1 MIRGTTTSGF
11 EFLIEDSAL
20 NDWELIELIDE
31 LEDKPNYMVRIA
43 KKLIGNEQ
51 YRLLKK
57 HCTKDGKVQ
66 LDMMTTEITE
76 LLNSNQETKN

>member
-43 KKLIGNEQ
+43 K
-51 YRLLKK
+51 
-57 HCTKDGKVQ
+57 
-66 LDMMTTEITE
+66 
-76 LLNSNQETKN
+76 